1 VAVSFPETNDLIRQA
16 KEGDQSALEGLV
28 ARFRRYLY
36 RVAWDQLASDI
47 HHRVDPSDVVQE
59 SCLEFHRDFHSFRGT
74 EEAEL
79 QAWLKR
85 LVQRNVSNT
94 IRHHVHVAKRSIRN
108 EQSLAGTSDTGRTL
122 EHQLPADQSS
132 PSKRARRAVS
142 LQLLEDALDELPS
155 DQGEA
160 IRLRYIRG
168 WSLAQL
174 ALHFDRSEM
183 AVAGLLKRGLQA
195 LRNRM

>member
-1 VAVSFPETNDLIRQA
+1 MSFPEMNDLIRRA
-16 KEGDQSALEGLV
+16 KEGDRSALDGLI

-36 RVAWDQLASDI
+36 RLAWDQLASDI

-59 SCLEFHRDFHSFRGT
+59 SCLEFYRDFHTFRGA

-94 IRHHVHVAKRSIRN
+94 IRQHVHVAKRSIRS
-108 EQSLAGTSDTGRTL
+108 EQSLAGTSDTSRPL
-122 EHQLPADQSS
+122 EQRFPAEQSS
-132 PSKRARRAVS
+132 PSKRARHVES
-142 LQLLEDALDELPS
+142 MQLLENALDSLPR

-160 IRLRYIRG
+160 IRLRYIQG
-168 WSLAQL
+168 WSLARL

-183 AVAGLLKRGLQA
+183 AVAGLLKRGLQT
-195 LRNRM
+195 LRNRV